1 MSIRIF
7 GSGGGLITD
16 ATAEPDDVI
25 NGKIFYNNDGR
36 QIGTCMS
43 RKIQS
48 QISVCEEGFYAPV
61 SWGSQSIRLVNRPSS
76 KGDNYIL
83 TEEMTS
89 SNSANCGWPTR
100 GVLSYAPFYAVTV
113 NTPILDVES
122 IKVGSYGY
130 ILGTDGGTS
139 DGNSNNTKEWGVRSS
154 VSDGISIVKTST
166 SSSGIDTSLCFGIAF
181 GAVYGHTNYY
191 IKSVALLALVN
202 GQYAS
207 YAGIRTAN
215 IPITINRY
223 VD

>member
-48 QISVCEEGFYAPV
+48 QISVCEEGFHAPV
-61 SWGSQSIRLVNRPSS
+61 SWGSQTIRLVDKPSR

-83 TEEMTS
+83 TAEMTS
-89 SNSANCGWPTR
+89 SNSTNCGWPTR
-100 GVLSYAPFYAVTV
+100 GSLSYAPFYAVTV

-139 DGNSNNTKEWGVRSS
+139 DGNSNNTKEWGVRSP

-166 SSSGIDTSLCFGIAF
+166 SSSGIDTSLCFGIMF

>member
-1 MSIRIF
+1 MSVRIF

-43 RKIQS
+43 RKMQS
-48 QISVCEEGFYAPV
+48 QISVCEEGFHAPV
-61 SWGSQSIRLVNRPSS
+61 SWGSQTIRLVDKPSR

-83 TEEMTS
+83 TAEMTS
-89 SNSANCGWPTR
+89 SNSTNCGWPR
-100 GVLSYAPFYAVTV
+100 QGMLSYAPFYAVNV
-113 NTPILDVES
+113 NTPILDIES

-139 DGNSNNTKEWGVRSS
+139 DGNSNNTVQWGVRSS
-154 VSDGISIVKTST
+154 VGAEISIVKTST
-166 SSSGIDTSLCFGIAF
+166 SSSGIDTSLCFGITF
-181 GAVYGHTNYY
+181 GTMYGHTNYY

-207 YAGIRTAN
+207 YAGIRTTN

>member
-1 MSIRIF
+1 
-7 GSGGGLITD
+7 
-16 ATAEPDDVI
+16 
-25 NGKIFYNNDGR
+25 
-36 QIGTCMS
+36 MS

-48 QISVCEEGFYAPV
+48 QISVCEEGFHAPV
-61 SWGSQSIRLVNRPSS
+61 SWGTKTIRLVTKPSR

-83 TEEMTS
+83 TSEMTS
-89 SNSANCGWPTR
+89 SSSTNCRWPIQ
-100 GVLSYAPFYAVTV
+100 GVLSYAPFYTVSV
-113 NTPILDVES
+113 NTPILDIES

-139 DGNSNNTKEWGVRSS
+139 DGNSNNTIQWGVRSS
-154 VSDGISIVKTST
+154 VGAEISIVKTST

-181 GAVYGHTNYY
+181 GAVSGHTDYY

-207 YAGIRTAN
+207 YAGIRTTN

-223 VD
+223 AD

>member
-1 MSIRIF
+1 MSVRIF
-7 GSGGGLITD
+7 GSGGGVITD
-16 ATAEPDDVI
+16 ATATPEDVR
-25 NGKIFYNNDGR
+25 NGQVFYNNNGR
-36 QIGTCMS
+36 QIGTSMT

-48 QISVCEEGFYAPV
+48 QISVCEEGFHAPV
-61 SWGSQSIRLVNRPSS
+61 SWGSQTIRLVDKPSR
-76 KGDNYIL
+76 KGNNYIL
-83 TEEMTS
+83 TAEMTS
-89 SNSANCGWPTR
+89 SNSTNCGWPR
-100 GVLSYAPFYAVTV
+100 QGMLSYAPFYAVNV
-113 NTPILDVES
+113 NAPILDIES

-154 VSDGISIVKTST
+154 VGTEISIVKTST

-181 GAVYGHTNYY
+181 GAVYGHTDYY

-223 VD
+223 VN

>member
-48 QISVCEEGFYAPV
+48 QISVCEEGFHAPV
-61 SWGSQSIRLVNRPSS
+61 SWGSQTIRLVTNPSR
-76 KGDNYIL
+76 KGDNYII
-83 TEEMTS
+83 TSEMTS
-89 SNSANCGWPTR
+89 SSSTNCGWPTR
-100 GVLSYAPFYAVTV
+100 GALSYAPFYAVSV
-113 NTPILDVES
+113 NTPILDIES

-139 DGNSNNTKEWGVRSS
+139 DGNSNNTKEWGDRSS

-166 SSSGIDTSLCFGIAF
+166 SSSSIDTSLCFGITF
-181 GAVYGHTNYY
+181 GAVYGHTDYY

-207 YAGIRTAN
+207 YAGIHTTN

-223 VD
+223 VN